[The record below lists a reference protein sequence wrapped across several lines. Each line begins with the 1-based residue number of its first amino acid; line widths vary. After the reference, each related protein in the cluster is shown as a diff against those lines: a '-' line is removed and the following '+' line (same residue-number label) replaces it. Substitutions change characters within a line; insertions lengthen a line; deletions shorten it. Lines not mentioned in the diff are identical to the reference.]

1 MTPPPL
7 YALVDAR
14 LPAEAPRGQVVM
26 FYASRAAAERR
37 LRNVLRDEPSC
48 APYMRVFEFP
58 LVELPVAQ
66 LSLN

>member
-1 MTPPPL
+1 
-7 YALVDAR
+7 
-14 LPAEAPRGQVVM
+14 M

>member
-1 MTPPPL
+1 MRGYPL
-7 YALVDAR
+7 TALADKSSSSM
-14 LPAEAPRGQVVM
+14 PAVLRPRRVCK
-26 FYASRAAAERR
+26 
-37 LRNVLRDEPSC
+37 NVLRDEPSW